1 MRKLTAAV
9 ALSALVL
16 TGCGGG
22 SSGGTGGGTV
32 VLPTPT
38 PTPTP
43 SPSSATCS
51 LANRQNFVLSTM
63 NEWYLFPETLP
74 ANTAA
79 GATETLDDYID
90 RLTATARSQGRD
102 RFFTYLTSIAEEN
115 AFITSGSSA
124 GFGVRL
130 GTDSTSTRLFVVEA
144 FEGAP
149 ALTAG
154 IDRGDEIVAIGT
166 SADNLRTINEI
177 VSADQANGLSN
188 ALGPSDP
195 GVTRVLRVSGASGVR
210 NVTVTKA
217 DFNLIPVSSRYGAQ
231 IIEADGKKIGYLN
244 LRTFIGSAD
253 DQLRNAAANFRA
265 QGVTEFIIDLRYNGG
280 GLVSTAE
287 IFGDLLGGGRSS
299 RDVFSQTRFRPS
311 KSVNDDVHNFVP
323 TSQSVSPTKIAF
335 ITSGGTAS
343 ASELVI
349 NGMAPYLG
357 SNIAI
362 VGSNTFGKPV
372 GQVAIDRA
380 ACDDRLR
387 VVAFSTG
394 NANNQFNYF
403 DGLASLITNNC
414 QAGDD
419 FSFQLGDPREAS
431 VKQAIDFLGGRS
443 CTPMASSQRSAAATR
458 EFAVGSRRTQLIAPI
473 RPNAPQREVPGLF

>member
-16 TGCGGG
+16 TSCGGG
-22 SSGGTGGGTV
+22 SSGGTGGGSV

-38 PTPTP
+38 PTPT
-43 SPSSATCS
+43 SGTAGCT
-51 LANRQNFVLSTM
+51 LASRQNFVLNTM

-74 ANTAA
+74 ANPAA
-79 GATETLDDYID
+79 GANESLDDYID
-90 RLTATARSQGRD
+90 RLTATARAQRRD

-130 GTDSTSTRLFVVEA
+130 GTDGTSTRLFVIEA

-149 ALTAG
+149 ALAAG
-154 IDRGDEIVAIGT
+154 IDRGDEIRAIGT
-166 SADNLRTINEI
+166 SADNLRSVSDI
-177 VSADQANGLSN
+177 VSADPVNGLSN

-195 GVTRVLRVSGASGVR
+195 GVTRVLEVWGKSGQRTVS
-210 NVTVTKA
+210 VTKA
-217 DFNLIPVSSRYGAQ
+217 NFNLVPVSTRYGAQ
-231 IIEADGKKIGYLN
+231 IIDDNGKKIGYLN

-265 QGVTEFIIDLRYNGG
+265 QGITEFIIDLRYNGG

-287 IFGDLLGGGRSS
+287 IFGDLLGGARTS

-311 KSVNDDVHNFVP
+311 KSANDDVHNFVP

-403 DGLASLITNNC
+403 DGLASLIANTC

-431 VKQAIDFLGGRS
+431 VLKAIDFLAGRS

-458 EFAVGSRRTQLIAPI
+458 EFAVGNRRTQLIMPT
-473 RPNAPQREVPGLF
+473 RPSAPQREVPGLY